1 MKMKHN
7 KKRNTAFIF
16 EALIRELTKAVVAQD
31 KPKQK
36 KIIKIIRENFKG
48 RTLLA
53 KDLEAYKTI
62 LESKD
67 LDKKTAEKL
76 IFEARMIKM
85 SINHK
90 VLFEMQSEVIDLI
103 NKEVSPE
110 VFNNFVPNYKDL
122 ATVFQIFHPRTKAK
136 QRVLLENQVIENMLS
151 GEAKERESIKPIDN
165 LTYKT
170 FVKKFNEKYGE
181 SLLSEQKELLKHY
194 IGSFSDNGI
203 DLKAFLSEEIGRLR
217 EVVESSTQLT
227 EVKQDGAILEGTQK
241 VLNVIDGFKQ
251 RDIDNKFI
259 HDVLKIQN
267 LAKEIE
273 E

>member
-36 KIIKIIRENFKG
+36 KIVKIIRENFKG

-90 VLFEMQSEVIDLI
+90 VLFEKQSEVIDLI

-110 VFNNFVPNYKDL
+110 VSTTSF
-122 ATVFQIFHPRTKAK
+122 RT
-136 QRVLLENQVIENMLS
+136 
-151 GEAKERESIKPIDN
+151 IKI
-165 LTYKT
+165 
-170 FVKKFNEKYGE
+170 
-181 SLLSEQKELLKHY
+181 
-194 IGSFSDNGI
+194 
-203 DLKAFLSEEIGRLR
+203 
-217 EVVESSTQLT
+217 
-227 EVKQDGAILEGTQK
+227 
-241 VLNVIDGFKQ
+241 
-251 RDIDNKFI
+251 
-259 HDVLKIQN
+259 
-267 LAKEIE
+267 
-273 E
+273 